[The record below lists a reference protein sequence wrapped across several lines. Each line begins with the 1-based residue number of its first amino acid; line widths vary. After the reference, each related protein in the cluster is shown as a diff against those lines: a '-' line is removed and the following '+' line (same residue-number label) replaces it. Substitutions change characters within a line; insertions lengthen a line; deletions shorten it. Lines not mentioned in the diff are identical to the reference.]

1 MMEQK
6 MKENYLKVILLLLI
20 AVIAVQGYYIYD
32 MHRSK
37 NEVLI
42 HPLKKTPLVF
52 DAMESTDNFFDENEN
67 PFIEV
72 ERLRR
77 KMENS
82 FMDVE
87 DYFGA
92 IPSFNKFTSEAYR
105 VPRFDMKEQ
114 EGKYIITME
123 IPGSLSNAIKAKI
136 KDGKLLVN
144 AKVEEEK
151 DDNTTSYY
159 RRERHASIY
168 KNEVTLPTDA
178 DAGSLKEEYKNGLLV
193 VTINK
198 KKS

>member
-1 MMEQK
+1 
-6 MKENYLKVILLLLI
+6 MKDNYIKIILLLLI
-20 AVIAVQGYYIYD
+20 AVIAIQGYYLSD
-32 MHRSK
+32 KHRSK

-42 HPLKKTPLVF
+42 HPLKKAPLAF
-52 DAMESTDNFFDENEN
+52 EAMESMNNFFDENEN

-77 KMENS
+77 KMESS

-87 DYFGA
+87 DFFGA
-92 IPSFNKFTSEAYR
+92 IPSFNKFSLEAYR

-123 IPGSLSNAIKAKI
+123 IPGSLSNAIEAKI

-144 AKVEEEK
+144 AKVEDEK
-151 DDNTTSYY
+151 DDNSTSYY
-159 RRERHASIY
+159 RRERHVSIY
-168 KNEVTLPTDA
+168 KNEVALPTDA
-178 DAGSLKEEYKNGLLV
+178 DVQSLKEEYKNGLLI

-198 KKS
+198 NNS